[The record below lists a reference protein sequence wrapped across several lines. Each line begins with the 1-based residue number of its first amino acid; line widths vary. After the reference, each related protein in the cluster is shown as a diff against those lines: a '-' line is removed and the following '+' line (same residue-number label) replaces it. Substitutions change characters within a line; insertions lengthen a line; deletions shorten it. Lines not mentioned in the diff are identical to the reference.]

1 MTIIHVVA
9 VVIEREGRYL
19 LGRRPPEKRHGALWE
34 FPGGK
39 SDDGEDHLAAA
50 RRELLEELHLDV
62 RSVGA
67 VVFSRQDAGSPFL
80 IEFVEARVEG
90 EPVALEHTEVG
101 WYTPEELTEMPL
113 APTDAAFVRFLLEGR
128 G

>member
-39 SDDGEDHLAAA
+39 THDGEDHLAAA
-50 RRELLEELHLDV
+50 RRELLEELDLEV
-62 RSVGA
+62 RAVGR
-67 VVFSRQDAGSPFL
+67 VIYSRQDPGSPFL
-80 IEFVEARVEG
+80 IEFVKADVSG
-90 EPVALEHTEVG
+90 EPTALEHTEIG
-101 WYTPEELTEMPL
+101 WYTPEELSSMPL
-113 APTDAAFVRFLLEGR
+113 APTDAAFVELLMAAP
-128 G
+128 